1 LSKLVISYK
10 DAGYSTF
17 QFRASCFDN
26 NIGTDNRLTV
36 KRNGLRNLNRF
47 VVQASLY
54 VSAGK
59 ACSLAG
65 SGRMPIHT
73 VDQIELKGKR
83 VFIRVDFNV
92 PQDDKNHI
100 TDDTRIL
107 LSLPTI
113 RFVSEAGGR
122 VILASHL
129 GRPKGKK
136 DLKFSLAPVAERLSQ
151 RLGEKVAFAADCIG
165 DEVQKQIGGMKEG
178 EILLL
183 ENLRFHPEEEK
194 NEEAFSKALASLCD
208 VYVNDAFG
216 AAHRAHA
223 STEGMTRFVE
233 SVAAGFLM
241 MKEVESLEKALVTPQ
256 KPYVAILGGAK
267 VSDKMGVIQN
277 LLDRVTT
284 LLIGGGMAYTF
295 LKAEGFQV
303 GKSLVEEDQIGFSLN
318 LLKKAKKEIK
328 FLLPSDHVAAE
339 RMDAHAKRQI
349 VKNDKIPSGWICL
362 DIGPETVETFSKE
375 IQSAKT
381 VVWNGPMGVFEMEPF
396 SQGTFAMAKAIA
408 NSSAFSIVGG
418 GDSVAAVNQAGVA
431 DRISHISTGGGAS
444 LEFLEG
450 KKLPGIEALRRG

>member
-1 LSKLVISYK
+1 MAIR
-10 DAGYSTF
+10 T
-17 QFRASCFDN
+17 
-26 NIGTDNRLTV
+26 I
-36 KRNGLRNLNRF
+36 
-47 VVQASLY
+47 
-54 VSAGK
+54 
-59 ACSLAG
+59 
-65 SGRMPIHT
+65 
-73 VDQIELKGKR
+73 DQIDLKGKR

-92 PQDDKNHI
+92 PMDEKNRV

-113 RFVSEAGGR
+113 RFAREASGK

-136 DLKFSLAPVAERLSQ
+136 DPKFSLAPVAERLSQ
-151 RLGEKVAFAADCIG
+151 LLGIKVALATDCIG
-165 DEVQKQIGGMKEG
+165 EEVQKQIGGMREG

-194 NEEAFSKALASLCD
+194 NEEGFSKALASLCD

-216 AAHRAHA
+216 TAHRAHA
-223 STEGMTRFVE
+223 STEGMTRFVKI
-233 SVAAGFLM
+233 VAAGFLM
-241 MKEVESLEKALVTPQ
+241 MREVESLEKVLVSPQ
-256 KPYVAILGGAK
+256 KPFVAILGGAK
-267 VSDKMGVIQN
+267 VSDKIGVIQN

-295 LKAEGFQV
+295 LKAEGFQI

-318 LLKKAKKEIK
+318 LLEKAKGKIK
-328 FLLPSDHVAAE
+328 FFLPSDHIAAE
-339 RMDAHAKRQI
+339 RMDVQAKREI
-349 VKNDKIPSGWICL
+349 VKNDKIPSGWVCL
-362 DIGPETVETFSKE
+362 DIGPETVKTFSEE
-375 IQSAKT
+375 IKSAKT
-381 VVWNGPMGVFEMEPF
+381 IVWNGPMGVFEMEPF
-396 SQGTFAMAKAIA
+396 SQGTFAIAKAIA

-418 GDSVAAVNQAGVA
+418 GDSVAAVNKAGVA